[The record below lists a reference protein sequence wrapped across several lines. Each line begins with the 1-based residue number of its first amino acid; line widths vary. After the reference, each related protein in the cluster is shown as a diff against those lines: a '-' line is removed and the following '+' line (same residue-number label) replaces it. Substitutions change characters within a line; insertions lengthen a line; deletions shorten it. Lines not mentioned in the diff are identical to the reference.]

1 MKDSE
6 LIDRLKQ
13 ASDGLLWLSESD
25 YPFET
30 VYWENV
36 DDINSKVLQATDCTP
51 ETTIEVRELD
61 SFFKRVTE
69 EKDWYNDEEM
79 AECKRYQELVHLLK
93 THLTD
98 IKVYRVGEVEVNCY
112 ILGKTK
118 SGAISEAGTAVGCE
132 ADRCAIA
139 GLSTISVET

>member
-1 MKDSE
+1 MNDSE
-6 LIDRLKQ
+6 LIARLKQ
-13 ASDGLLWLSESD
+13 ASEGLLWLSESD

-36 DDINSKVLQATDCTP
+36 DDINTKLLQVRESTP
-51 ETTIEVRELD
+51 ETNIEVRELD
-61 SFFKRVTE
+61 KFFSQATAE
-69 EKDWYNDEEM
+69 EDWYNDEEKE
-79 AECKRYQELVHLLK
+79 ECKRYQALVKLLK
-93 THLTD
+93 THLSN

-118 SGAISEAGTAVGCE
+118 SGAI
-132 ADRCAIA
+132 A

>member
-1 MKDSE
+1 MNDKE
-6 LIDRLKQ
+6 LIDQFKS
-13 ASDGLLWLSESD
+13 ASDGLLWHSESD

-36 DDINSKVLQATDCTP
+36 SDIKSLQLLLTNCTS
-51 ETTIEVRELD
+51 ETTIETLDKD

-79 AECKRYQELVHLLK
+79 TECKRYQELVNLLQ

-112 ILGKTK
+112 ILGKTEQ
-118 SGAISEAGTAVGCE
+118 G
-132 ADRCAIA
+132 AIA
-139 GLSTISVET
+139 GLFTISVET

>member
-1 MKDSE
+1 MNDTE

-13 ASDGLLWLSESD
+13 ASQGLLWQSESD

-36 DDINSKVLQATDCTP
+36 DDIKSKLLELTDCTS
-51 ETTIEVRELD
+51 ETKIEVRELD
-61 SFFKRVTE
+61 KFFSQATAE
-69 EKDWYNDEEM
+69 EDWYNDEEM
-79 AECKRYQELVHLLK
+79 AECKRYRELVHLLK

-112 ILGKTK
+112 ILGQTE
-118 SGAISEAGTAVGCE
+118 SGSV
-132 ADRCAIA
+132 A

>member
-1 MKDSE
+1 MNDTE

-13 ASDGLLWLSESD
+13 KSLGLLWYSESD

-36 DDINSKVLQATDCTP
+36 DDIKSKLLELTDCTS

-61 SFFKRVTE
+61 KFFSQATE

-112 ILGKTK
+112 ILGQTK